1 MNIKLFISLSKV
13 KDRESR
19 ESKYVES
26 PKVMVNKCVVTN
38 CSTGYNNWSKE
49 SLVLFL
55 EDQELKRKW
64 IYFVNCK
71 DWLPTTHSVICK
83 TWQLHPV
90 PTTIMTQSPI
100 HHF

>member
-38 CSTGYNNWSKE
+38 CSTGYNNW
-49 SLVLFL
+49 L
-55 EDQELKRKW
+55 
-64 IYFVNCK
+64 
-71 DWLPTTHSVICK
+71 
-83 TWQLHPV
+83 
-90 PTTIMTQSPI
+90 
-100 HHF
+100 